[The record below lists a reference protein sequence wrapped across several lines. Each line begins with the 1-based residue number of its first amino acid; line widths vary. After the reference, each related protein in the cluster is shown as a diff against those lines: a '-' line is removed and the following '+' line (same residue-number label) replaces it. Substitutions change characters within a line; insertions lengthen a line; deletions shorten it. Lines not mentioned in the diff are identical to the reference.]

1 MPHLLMMCR
10 TIGYHFPTLISRSS
24 TCNYHSRYVERR
36 TMDEWIK
43 VGHLVQSRGPLLT
56 SNLEGVL
63 FYCSEFYTRDA
74 DKDSGTG
81 LTRTEG
87 YRVQITWLQTGPW
100 ELKEALSLVVPYS
113 STTITISHYSL
124 FDANSVS
131 AVLKF
136 VSASR
141 RIRHS
146 EKGGYCSG
154 GTKYGAIGDGCA
166 FICLLAIGLATL
178 TLALHVYA
186 YRGPASE
193 SDHPRT
199 IPFLLSESSFS
210 RDMH

>member
-63 FYCSEFYTRDA
+63 FYCSEFYTRYA

-146 EKGGYCSG
+146 EKGG
-154 GTKYGAIGDGCA
+154 CA

-178 TLALHVYA
+178 TLALQVYA

-210 RDMH
+210 RDIH